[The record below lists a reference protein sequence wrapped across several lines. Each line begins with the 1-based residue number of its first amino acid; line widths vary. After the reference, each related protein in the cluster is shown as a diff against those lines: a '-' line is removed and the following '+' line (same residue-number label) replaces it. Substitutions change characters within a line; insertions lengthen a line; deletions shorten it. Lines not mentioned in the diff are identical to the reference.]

1 MTTTRY
7 SANKWP
13 ARDTEKS
20 VQRDRKSES
29 QRAREPEVSKQREAE
44 VTSLKTKLQ
53 KRSGGKE
60 RRMVHLSAVTV
71 TKGTQIEA
79 SLGLMEDTRMERA
92 ERATPQVPGC
102 SGPVLLSSCSPE
114 VLSGSN
120 ARGMVTPA
128 ERSSS
133 PGLFPAPIPR
143 PRKTLARKPVARS
156 LSQNQHMTAVD
167 ALAMIK
173 FLHALAAVLSSM
185 PAAGGLPPPLE
196 PIVPIPTL
204 AVDPFLKWSDPD
216 PGKFRDDLL
225 IML

>member
-13 ARDTEKS
+13 ASDTKKS
-20 VQRDRKSES
+20 VQGDRKPES
-29 QRAREPEVSKQREAE
+29 QRAREPEVSKQREAK
-44 VTSLKTKLQ
+44 VTPLKAKLQ
-53 KRSGGKE
+53 LPKTRSGG
-60 RRMVHLSAVTV
+60 
-71 TKGTQIEA
+71 TQTEEIEA
-79 SLGLMEDTRMERA
+79 SLGPMEDTGKETA
-92 ERATPQVPGC
+92 EKATLQMPAC
-102 SGPVLLSSCSPE
+102 SGPMLLSSCSPE

-120 ARGMVTPA
+120 ARGMVTTA

-133 PGLFPAPIPR
+133 PGLFPVPIPR
-143 PRKTLARKPVARS
+143 PRKTFARKPVARP
-156 LSQNQHMTAVD
+156 LNQNQHMTAVD